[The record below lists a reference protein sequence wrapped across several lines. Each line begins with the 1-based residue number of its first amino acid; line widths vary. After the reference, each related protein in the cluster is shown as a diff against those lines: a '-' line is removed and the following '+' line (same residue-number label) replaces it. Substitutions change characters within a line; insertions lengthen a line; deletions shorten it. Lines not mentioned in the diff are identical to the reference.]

1 MTCLIFGN
9 INLLMNLF
17 GNLEKY
23 TLYVVLLLAPLAVLP
38 LFPNPFGV
46 TKVALLSFGVGIA
59 LLLKAINTIVKGKLT
74 IGVGKFDIGVLF
86 LLVSYILSAVL
97 KTPNKIE
104 AFFAPGTATVVISAA
119 LVYFLVNTYKKGE
132 KENFFVV
139 LFVSSLLIS
148 LVNLLAF
155 SGLLAR
161 IPQLPAF
168 AKDTLFTSLG
178 GHLPAAIFLVSLLP
192 FGIGLL
198 VRESDY
204 VKKVFWAVSVFVVLL
219 GLGISVFTVLPG
231 KETSPRLLDYATSWS
246 VSVDTLKESPILGA
260 GPDNYLT
267 AFNRFRPISYNQTEL
282 WNTRFTSARSF
293 YLTLLTEAGILGAA
307 GVVFILLTL
316 YRLIKEVKIA
326 EVLSFKK
333 AKYSSLVSLTALL
346 TLFVFFSATVTNLAL
361 LFVILGLA
369 TASKKIDLNLSAKE
383 TGSPLAE
390 RLPAILVSLP
400 VIAGLL
406 AFGYYGQRA
415 LAAEA
420 TFKRSLDALAANDG
434 TTTYEAMRQSIS
446 LNPYVDRYHASYTQV
461 NLAIAQNL
469 AQKEDLTDE
478 DRQTIAQLIQQ
489 AIREAKATVTL
500 NPQRSGNW
508 QLLANTY
515 RSIVAFAQ
523 GADTFAIQS
532 YNQAIAL
539 DPINPNLRIALGGM
553 YYALG
558 NYDQAIRAFELAVVA
573 KPDLANAHYNLAAAL
588 REKGDIEE
596 AINEMTTVL
605 SLVERD
611 SQDYEIAKA
620 ELENLEQRQTSGEL
634 EEGES
639 LQPPQGAEE
648 PAIEPPLELP
658 EDSNPPEGEEVP
670 TPSPTPTPEE

>member
-1 MTCLIFGN
+1 
-9 INLLMNLF
+9 
-17 GNLEKY
+17 
-23 TLYVVLLLAPLAVLP
+23 
-38 LFPNPFGV
+38 
-46 TKVALLSFGVGIA
+46 
-59 LLLKAINTIVKGKLT
+59 
-74 IGVGKFDIGVLF
+74 
-86 LLVSYILSAVL
+86 
-97 KTPNKIE
+97 
-104 AFFAPGTATVVISAA
+104 
-119 LVYFLVNTYKKGE
+119 
-132 KENFFVV
+132 
-139 LFVSSLLIS
+139 
-148 LVNLLAF
+148 
-155 SGLLAR
+155 
-161 IPQLPAF
+161 
-168 AKDTLFTSLG
+168 
-178 GHLPAAIFLVSLLP
+178 
-192 FGIGLL
+192 
-198 VRESDY
+198 
-204 VKKVFWAVSVFVVLL
+204 
-219 GLGISVFTVLPG
+219 
-231 KETSPRLLDYATSWS
+231 
-246 VSVDTLKESPILGA
+246 
-260 GPDNYLT
+260 
-267 AFNRFRPISYNQTEL
+267 
-282 WNTRFTSARSF
+282 
-293 YLTLLTEAGILGAA
+293 
-307 GVVFILLTL
+307 LTL

-326 EVLSFKK
+326 KILFFKK
-333 AKYSSLVSLTALL
+333 SKYSSLVSLTTLL
-346 TLFVFFSATVTNLAL
+346 VLLVFFSATNINLAL
-361 LFVILGLA
+361 LFAILGL
-369 TASKKIDLNLSAKE
+369 TTTSKKIDLNLSAKE

-390 RLPAILVSLP
+390 RLPAILISVP
-400 VIAGLL
+400 VMAGLL

-415 LAAEA
+415 LSAEA

-434 TTTYEAMRQSIS
+434 ATAYETMRQSIS

-478 DRQTIAQLIQQ
+478 DRQTVAQLIQQ

-515 RSIVAFAQ
+515 RSILAFAQ

-588 REKGDIEE
+588 REKGDLEE

-611 SQDYEIAKA
+611 SEDYEIAKA

-639 LQPPQGAEE
+639 LLPPQGAEE
-648 PAIEPPLELP
+648 PAIEPPIELP